1 MDGLGWAREA
11 QLNNV
16 DECLD
21 MSGDCVRQDGVGVPY
36 RADDEGSTAEA
47 GFKVKNLRADYQ

>member
-11 QLNNV
+11 QLDNV
-16 DECLD
+16 NECFD
-21 MSGDCVRQDGVGVPY
+21 MSGDGVRQDGVGVPY

-47 GFKVKNLRADYQ
+47 DFKVKSLLADYQ